1 MIDVKAIRSKAMG
14 YDGVAS
20 LSDVIDLCDEVDR
33 LRALLQH
40 PQIHNDG
47 TVPVSA
53 RWFGRI
59 LKEQENA

>member
-1 MIDVKAIRSKAMG
+1 MPTEIEMCLPDRFWKSRAEA
-14 YDGVAS
+14 AEA
-20 LSDVIDLCDEVDR
+20 EVER

-47 TVPVSA
+47 TV

-59 LKEQENA
+59 LKEQTNQ